1 MEHSPRPVV
10 FLIDDL
16 DRCDEK
22 FVVGILDA
30 VQNLVR
36 DASRDSRR
44 PRRAA
49 AFVVAADGAWLRRA
63 YEKTYES
70 FEGAVDEPG
79 RPLGYLFLD
88 KLFQLSVPMP
98 AMGVETQSGYLGAL
112 LGVDSGTAT
121 PKTTD
126 EIQELRARVVSGRS
140 ELDVLKAL
148 YDADPVARQA
158 VVTDAIARMSTP
170 EITTSTEH
178 ALQRFAPMLLANP
191 RSMKRF
197 VNTYSVLRILRTLE
211 GGTVPLDALAVW
223 TAIRIRWPLLADH
236 LQHDADLIEKVK
248 AAEEATT
255 VDDLPKPLR
264 KLVRQP
270 AVRKFLEGAPVD
282 LTPAVIRSCCGGQVG

>member
-1 MEHSPRPVV
+1 M
-10 FLIDDL
+10 
-16 DRCDEK
+16 
-22 FVVGILDA
+22 
-30 VQNLVR
+30 
-36 DASRDSRR
+36 
-44 PRRAA
+44 
-49 AFVVAADGAWLRRA
+49 
-63 YEKTYES
+63 
-70 FEGAVDEPG
+70 DEPG